1 MRASRVQHTPGVLE
15 HTKQKMRKSPDMMNV
30 DGRGSAIAS
39 GHIKMSF
46 GNDFVSDRVVTDTM
60 LTDFV
65 KTHLYTEAKEIARSW
80 FREIQKSR
88 IIGLPWQKDD
98 RRSGQDGRHGRD
110 ASLAAPGRGRS
121 SSRHRAESMT
131 RSQAES
137 QVRDHL
143 ITYQVMGIGKQT
155 AATNAQ
161 VSYIMA
167 NALRYKILDIFYEGG
182 RNRDVLKSGGV

>member
-1 MRASRVQHTPGVLE
+1 
-15 HTKQKMRKSPDMMNV
+15 MMNV

-39 GHIKMSF
+39 GHIEMSF
-46 GNDFVSDRVVTDTM
+46 GNDFVSDRVVTDTT
-60 LTDFV
+60 LAEFV
-65 KTHLYTEAKEIARSW
+65 QTHLYTEAEEIARRW

-88 IIGLPWQKDD
+88 VIGLSWQKDD
-98 RRSGQDGRHGRD
+98 KRSGHDGRRGRD
-110 ASLAAPGRGRS
+110 GSLAAPGRGRS

-137 QVRDHL
+137 QIRDHQ
-143 ITYQVMGIGKQT
+143 ITYQVMGIDKQT

-167 NALRYKILDIFYEGG
+167 NALRDKILDIYHEGG
-182 RNRDVLKSGGV
+182 RNRDVLKSGGVKA